1 MDDHHF
7 GLQTKILKEI
17 LKTMLRCVV
26 GKFALAKEIDEKQI
40 GGANRGFH

>member
-1 MDDHHF
+1 
-7 GLQTKILKEI
+7 
-17 LKTMLRCVV
+17 LRCVV